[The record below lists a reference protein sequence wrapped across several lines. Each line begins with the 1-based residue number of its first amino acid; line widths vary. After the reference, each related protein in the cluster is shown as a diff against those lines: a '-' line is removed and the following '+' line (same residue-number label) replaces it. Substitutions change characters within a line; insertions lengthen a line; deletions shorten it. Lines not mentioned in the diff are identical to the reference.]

1 MNRMMPLLQIL
12 GVIVVFSAFVLPPP
26 SPAVDASNAVLSR
39 ASCASIWDV
48 SHSFESSWI
57 SHAPKGATS
66 DMESPPQG
74 DIASAFLW
82 LVLLCIAEEAAC
94 FDVCADQA
102 KELSR
107 LDGVS
112 EHEAGEFYAE
122 CSSVCWNDCFGEEEK
137 D

>member
-1 MNRMMPLLQIL
+1 MNRMMPPLQIL
-12 GVIVVFSAFVLPPP
+12 GVIVVFSAFVLPAP
-26 SPAVDASNAVLSR
+26 SPAVDASNAVLSG
-39 ASCASIWDV
+39 ASCASTWDV
-48 SHSFESSWI
+48 SHSFESNWS
-57 SHAPKGATS
+57 SHAPKGTTS

-94 FDVCADQA
+94 FDVCGDQA
-102 KELSR
+102 EELKR
-107 LDGVS
+107 RDDVS
-112 EHEAGEFYAE
+112 DHEADDFYAE